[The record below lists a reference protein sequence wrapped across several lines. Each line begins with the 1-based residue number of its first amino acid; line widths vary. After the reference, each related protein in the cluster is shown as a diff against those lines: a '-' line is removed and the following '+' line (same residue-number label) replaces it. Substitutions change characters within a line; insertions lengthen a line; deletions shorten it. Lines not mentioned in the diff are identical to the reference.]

1 MIVPADAESAVVIC
15 CVAVPAFT
23 ATFFSFMG
31 KFTRSAPRQRD
42 IPIPHPIRIAVR
54 QTPGPGQTAAGLLP
68 TTTDLSPAPS

>member
-1 MIVPADAESAVVIC
+1 MIVPADAESAIVIC

-31 KFTRSAPRQRD
+31 KFTRRAPCQRD

-54 QTPGPGQTAAGLLP
+54 QTPGPGQNGGWF
-68 TTTDLSPAPS
+68 APHYH